1 MEEKRKEEAKK
12 AVAAVEAAETTA
24 VLDALSQIFNGS
36 NGGNRSDT
44 RGVVGEVVVK
54 TEAGPVKVAALS
66 VKTLKAGESAKISA
80 GEDSSAEVEIDAGE
94 VGALGIHLALQ
105 LRHSTCRAFM
115 LYVTKIKAIN
125 EGAKLPRCGF
135 RIVK

>member
-80 GEDSSAEVEIDAGE
+80 GEDSSAEVQIDAGE
-94 VGALGIHLALQ
+94 VGALGIHIFA
-105 LRHSTCRAFM
+105 RATAQY
-115 LYVTKIKAIN
+115 L
-125 EGAKLPRCGF
+125 
-135 RIVK
+135 